1 MRGNKKLA
9 LIGMAII
16 LSLSLLAFGLG
27 TTVFAADTENGE
39 EPNVFETFVSKVA
52 DKLGLEDEVVADA
65 MQEARQEMMQERLQ
79 ERLQQAIDEGLIT
92 QEQADEITTWLED
105 RPEAHPHG
113 RPDHARRTLGAGR
126 PTYCLA
132 GGTETIRRD
141 LRLV

>member
-105 RPEAHPHG
+105 RPEALDQLGFRPGPGGPMMHG
-113 RPDHARRTLGAGR
+113 APPMPFGQG
-126 PTYCLA
+126 C
-132 GGTETIRRD
+132 GS
-141 LRLV
+141 